1 MVDNEQNTG
10 VICKRCAAPIA
21 VRTPEKVA
29 EEFSVVCTKCNHRG
43 FYRIKDI
50 KTMSSR

>member
-1 MVDNEQNTG
+1 MADDDRNTG
-10 VICKRCAAPIA
+10 VICIRCTTPIA

>member
-10 VICKRCAAPIA
+10 VICKHCAAPIA

-50 KTMSSR
+50 RTMSSR